1 MVSESHGGDGHLHE
15 GHDHAISSDADR
27 RYLTAALLLLGA
39 FMAGEVVVGLV
50 TGSLALLSDAG
61 HMLSDV
67 GAIGIALWTMHLTRR
82 PALGRWTWGWQR
94 AEILSAAVN
103 GITMLVVAG
112 IVGIEAVQRLIDPP
126 DVSAG
131 PVVVVALVG
140 VIVNIAVAWLV
151 ARANRSSLNVEGA
164 YQHILTDLY
173 GFIGTLLAGIVI
185 LFTGWTRADAMASMV
200 VCVLM
205 LHASW
210 GLLRDAGLV
219 LLEVAPAG
227 TDLDEITR
235 HLIEVPHVRGVH
247 DLHVWSIGS
256 NQPTL
261 SAHVV
266 VDAECFLD
274 GHAPQLLDEIQ
285 RCLASHFDVEHS
297 SFQLEPPTHSS
308 HEPAACR

>member
-1 MVSESHGGDGHLHE
+1 
-15 GHDHAISSDADR
+15 
-27 RYLTAALLLLGA
+27 
-39 FMAGEVVVGLV
+39 MAGEVVVGLV